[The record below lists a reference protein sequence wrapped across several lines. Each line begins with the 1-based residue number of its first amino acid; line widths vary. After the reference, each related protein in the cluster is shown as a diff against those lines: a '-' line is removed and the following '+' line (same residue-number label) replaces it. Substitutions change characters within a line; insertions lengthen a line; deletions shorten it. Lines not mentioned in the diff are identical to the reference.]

1 LQEIPES
8 VFILSELGLAPAFSD
23 AVSVLATG
31 NLHAVYQSIV
41 DVANCTIFGHEGLI
55 RGPVDSALHLPAAL
69 FRSASGAG
77 ISDDFEFTAAEVV
90 LAHYHR
96 DRAAHLLFVNFSAR
110 TITQLASDKSREQF
124 RDTLLRWHMPARSLV
139 IEITEHERITD
150 HAGLAH
156 AIRFLRGI
164 GVAIALDDFGDG
176 SSSLR
181 LWAEVHPEFVK
192 IDRYFCHGIHAD
204 GRKVQTVKAMLR
216 LAESFGSRVIAEGI
230 EEASDLRVMR
240 DLGVGFAQG
249 HVTGRPAQIPP
260 TAIPTPALLVLAERD
275 IAVFPE
281 LRRAFHY
288 SPKAEQLLIAA
299 PAITVASN
307 NQKVL
312 ELFQL
317 HPQLHAIAVLQEG
330 RPVGLVNRRR
340 FTEKYMLPYY
350 PEIYGRRS
358 CSEFMDENPVLI
370 ETSQP
375 LEDLVQVLTSEDQRY
390 LSDGYILVDA
400 GRYVG
405 LGTAEQLVRSV
416 TELRIESARHAN
428 PLTFLPGNI
437 PISEHIRRLIAGN
450 NGFAASYCDLNN
462 FKPFN
467 DQFGYWHGDKMIRLL
482 ASVIVAECDPQR
494 DFAGHV
500 GGDDF
505 VVLFQSADWE
515 SRCAR
520 IIARFNLAALT
531 LFDHETRQRGYI
543 EAEDRQ
549 GIPARF
555 PLTTLSI
562 GALQVSPGTFH
573 APEDVASAAATA
585 KHRAKKLSAGLYIQR
600 QPESMLIDIPA
611 TAYARATA

>member
-1 LQEIPES
+1 LIDA
-8 VFILSELGLAPAFSD
+8 GLASAISNIESTFP
-23 AVSVLATG
+23 V
-31 NLHAVYQSIV
+31 NHLHAVFQPII
-41 DVANCTIFGHEGLI
+41 DVANCAIFGHEGLI
-55 RGPVDSALHLPAAL
+55 RGPADSALHLPAAL
-69 FRSASGAG
+69 FRSASTAG
-77 ISDDFEFTAAEVV
+77 ITDELEFRAAEVI
-90 LAHYHR
+90 LADYLQDRGAHR
-96 DRAAHLLFVNFSAR
+96 LFVNFSAR
-110 TITQLASDKSREQF
+110 TITQMGSNEGRELF
-124 RDTLLRWHMPARSLV
+124 RDTLLRCRMPGRSLV
-139 IEITEHERITD
+139 IEITEHERVAD
-150 HAGLAH
+150 HEGLEH

-181 LWAEVHPEFVK
+181 LWAELEPEFVK

-204 GRKVQTVKAMLR
+204 GKKVQTVKAMLR

-230 EEASDLRVMR
+230 EEASDLRVVR
-240 DLGVGFAQG
+240 DLGVGFVQG
-249 HVTGRPAQIPP
+249 YATGRPAVIP
-260 TAIPTPALLVLAERD
+260 ADFIPTPALSVLAARD

-281 LRRAFHY
+281 LRRAYHY
-288 SPKAEQLLIAA
+288 SPKADQLLIAA
-299 PAITVASN
+299 PSITAGSSS
-307 NQKVL
+307 QQLL

-317 HPQLHAIAVLQEG
+317 HPDLHAVAVLEAN

-350 PEIYGRRS
+350 PEIYGRKS
-358 CSEFMDENPVLI
+358 CATFMDNDPVLI
-370 ETSQP
+370 EISQP

-390 LSDGYILVDA
+390 LNDGYILVDA
-400 GRYVG
+400 GCYVG

-437 PISEHIRRLIAGN
+437 PISEHILRLISGN
-450 NGFAASYCDLNN
+450 NDFGATYCDLNH

-467 DQFGYWHGDKMIRLL
+467 DQFGYWQGDKMIRLL

-505 VVLFQSADWE
+505 VVLFQSTDWE
-515 SRCAR
+515 RRCER
-520 IIARFNLAALT
+520 IIARFNTAALT
-531 LFDHETRQRGYI
+531 LFDPDTRARGYI
-543 EAEDRQ
+543 ESEDRQ
-549 GIPARF
+549 GNPTRF

-562 GALQVSPGTFH
+562 GALQVDPGTFH

-585 KHRAKKLSAGLYIQR
+585 KHRAKKLATGLYIQR
-600 QPESMLIDIPA
+600 PQAADSFSADSLVA
-611 TAYARATA
+611 